1 MSEQTPPGDFEGP
14 PPTEEELRA
23 AYEAELSQLRVEDVV
38 IQTIVSLLNL
48 GGRKAGLAPGTED
61 ERDLDQV
68 AMGIEAVR
76 RLMPFVQE
84 VLGPD
89 LQQLKDALA
98 QLQMAYVRL
107 GGGPPP
113 GAAGQPLAPEEP
125 AAPAPPPPPRLWTPG
140 S

>member
-1 MSEQTPPGDFEGP
+1 MSAMSQQDIPGGPEGP

-23 AYEAELSQLRVEDVV
+23 AYDAELKQLRVEDVV

-61 ERDLDQV
+61 ERDLGQV
-68 AMGIEAVR
+68 AMSVEGVR
-76 RLMPFVQE
+76 RLLPFVE
-84 VLGPD
+84 EALGPD
-89 LQQLKDALA
+89 AKQLRDALA

-107 GGGPPP
+107 GGTPPEA
-113 GAAGQPLAPEEP
+113 GAPAAAP
-125 AAPAPPPPPRLWTPG
+125 AAPAAPPPPRIWTPG

>member
-1 MSEQTPPGDFEGP
+1 MSEQTPPDDGFDGP

-23 AYEAELSQLRVEDVV
+23 AYEAELKQLRVEDVV
-38 IQTIVSLLNL
+38 VQTVVSLLNL

-61 ERDLDQV
+61 ERDLDQLALAV
-68 AMGIEAVR
+68 EGVR
-76 RLMPFVQE
+76 RLLPLIE
-84 VLGPD
+84 EPLGPD

-113 GAAGQPLAPEEP
+113 EGAAEPPPP
-125 AAPAPPPPPRLWTPG
+125 AAAAAPPPPRLWTPG

>member
-1 MSEQTPPGDFEGP
+1 MSEQNVPGGPEGP
-14 PPTEEELRA
+14 EPTEEELRA
-23 AYEAELSQLRVEDVV
+23 AYEAELKQLRVEDVV

-61 ERDLDQV
+61 ERDLVQV
-68 AMGIEAVR
+68 AMSIEGVR
-76 RLMPFVQE
+76 RLMPFVE
-84 VLGPD
+84 EALGPD
-89 LQQLKDALA
+89 GQQLKDALA

-113 GAAGQPLAPEEP
+113 PGAAPGQPLVPEP
-125 AAPAPPPPPRLWTPG
+125 PAPPPPPRLWTPG